1 MLIDFEAVSCSLK
14 LELNMRSAYYRKE
27 SRCDGHLFITVLA
40 YPIRRC
46 KSSAANS
53 KSEKSS

>member
-1 MLIDFEAVSCSLK
+1 MYHLANDPNRTRINLPLK

-46 KSSAANS
+46 KSSAA
-53 KSEKSS
+53 